1 MKIFSHLLQIK
12 VCRHQFENCWIFPDD
27 RDMCEDQIMSDTV
40 PTYTQAA
47 AGQLASD
54 RGEST
59 GSDCGARV
67 AGQLELSTP
76 GTLSRLQSVL
86 GPTLGWSPTGRG

>member
-1 MKIFSHLLQIK
+1 
-12 VCRHQFENCWIFPDD
+12 
-27 RDMCEDQIMSDTV
+27 MCEDQIMSDTV

-76 GTLSRLQSVL
+76 G
-86 GPTLGWSPTGRG
+86 P